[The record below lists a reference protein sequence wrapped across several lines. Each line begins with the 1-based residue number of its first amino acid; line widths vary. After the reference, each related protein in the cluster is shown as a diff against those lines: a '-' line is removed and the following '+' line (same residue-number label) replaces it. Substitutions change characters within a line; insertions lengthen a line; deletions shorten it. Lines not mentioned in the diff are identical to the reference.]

1 MQQVKGSVR
10 ELGLPLVLQDDPNN
24 DQFGC
29 YQYYHGRGDG
39 YSYDTIAVKCGNG
52 DIHSGFSVV
61 DHLHVVF
68 STNGRATC
76 RAYDLHYWLTTLC
89 VSVCMCACVYVC
101 VYMRRGE

>member
-24 DQFGC
+24 DQFGY

-39 YSYDTIAVKCGNG
+39 SYDTIAVKCGKG

-61 DHLHVVF
+61 CHLHVVF

-101 VYMRRGE
+101 VYVCRGE